1 MKLSK
6 MRLLILMC
14 CVVTWGCNDFF
25 ADTTKVFIPGTYIRF
40 SEHEF
45 GKEYDTITIALEDET
60 TEAYKIVRRWRY
72 ERIRDG
78 EWLEP
83 DYKCTMTMGF
93 YQRSKKHLWEN
104 GSGTIYVF
112 DRKNK
117 LLRNGAIKYL
127 KL

>member
-1 MKLSK
+1 MKVRK
-6 MRLLILMC
+6 MRLLVLMC
-14 CVVTWGCNDFF
+14 SLITLGCNDFF
-25 ADTTKVFIPGTYIRF
+25 GDTTKVFIPGTYIRF

-45 GKEYDTITIALEDET
+45 GKEYDTLTIALEDET
-60 TEAYKIVRRWRY
+60 TEAYKIIRRWRY
-72 ERIRDG
+72 ERILDG
-78 EWLEP
+78 TKIEP
-83 DYKCTMTMGF
+83 EYKVIMTMGF

-117 LLRNGAIKYL
+117 ILRNGIIKYS